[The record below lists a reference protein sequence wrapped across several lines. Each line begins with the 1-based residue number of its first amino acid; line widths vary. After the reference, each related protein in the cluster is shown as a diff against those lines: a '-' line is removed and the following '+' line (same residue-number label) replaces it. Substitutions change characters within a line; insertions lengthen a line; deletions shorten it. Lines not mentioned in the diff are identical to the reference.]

1 MEKLME
7 LLSNIKPEIDFN
19 VSKNLIDDG
28 KLDSIELFE
37 IIIAIE
43 DEFSIKI
50 DPDQI
55 DPDNFQSVE
64 TMWRMIVEK
73 R

>member
-28 KLDSIELFE
+28 MLDSIELFE

-55 DPDNFQSVE
+55 DPNNFQSVE